1 MAMLIQDRSDGSA
14 LEASGA
20 RESGPVRRPQDRKG
34 IRKFLFDIRHRRRRY
49 RQLVGIVFVVL
60 VTCFG
65 RPLEVPFFLGGA
77 LALLGMAVRMWAS
90 GFVLKNEVLATTG
103 PYAYARH
110 PLYVGN
116 VLICAGFV
124 LASGLWW
131 SAPLALLVLGF
142 FYPQTIHDEDRKLQR
157 LFPEQWD
164 RWASEV
170 RALWP
175 RLLPYRGPGKG
186 EETQWSLRLS
196 MVRNGEPLHAL
207 LLLACLVYLFLRL

>member
-1 MAMLIQDRSDGSA
+1 MSTLIRDRSDGRA

-20 RESGPVRRPQDRKG
+20 PQSGPIRRPQDRQG

-49 RQLVGIVFVVL
+49 RQFVGITFVVL

-65 RPLEVPFFLGGA
+65 RPLQAPFFLGVA
-77 LALLGMAVRMWAS
+77 LALCGMAVRMRAS

-103 PYAYARH
+103 PYAYVRH

-131 SAPLALLVLGF
+131 SVPLALLMLWF

-157 LFPEQWD
+157 LFPGQWE
-164 RWASEV
+164 RWAGEV

-175 RLLPYRGPGKG
+175 RLLPYRGPGKS

-207 LLLACLVYLFLRL
+207 LLVACLVYLYLRL